1 MVKSKERWMAQGD
14 KPDRRSQGD
23 HRKKGKLLRAT
34 DFPFWSANAVADV
47 IVSGA
52 SLNIS
57 FFLYARENNGLYTQ
71 VLVVD
76 QLYNY

>member
-1 MVKSKERWMAQGD
+1 VSWSPKGD

-34 DFPFWSANAVADV
+34 DFSFWSANAVADV
-47 IVSGA
+47 IVSRE

-57 FFLYARENNGLYTQ
+57 FFFCMPGKTSGFISEYWG
-71 VLVVD
+71 
-76 QLYNY
+76 